1 MKAEEIMDGLE
12 ADSKKVVPLE
22 LLDLLELAGGRVELS
37 LKEGKMARG
46 AKDLEIGSR
55 MGITRGAK
63 DLEVDSRK
71 EKHLK

>member
-1 MKAEEIMDGLE
+1 MDGLE

-37 LKEGKMARG
+37 LKEGKMSRG
-46 AKDLEIGSR
+46 AKDLVIGSR
-55 MGITRGAK
+55 MGITRDAK

>member
-1 MKAEEIMDGLE
+1 MDGLE

-37 LKEGKMARG
+37 LKEGKMSRG

-55 MGITRGAK
+55 MGITRDAK
-63 DLEVDSRK
+63 DLEVDPRK
-71 EKHLK
+71 EEHLK

>member
-1 MKAEEIMDGLE
+1 MDGLE

-37 LKEGKMARG
+37 LKEGRMSRG

-55 MGITRGAK
+55 MGITRDAK